1 MTSVTNWEQYKK
13 LVEKA
18 GSLSRLFSSSD
29 VPFLHP
35 RFIEQLYCLTT
46 GAKNLARE
54 DVSYDAADA
63 SGVGVGIKTFRV
75 TSFNSRKTEKVAEFT
90 AQAGLGN
97 YAGIDPDEV
106 ALRVAYDRNKR
117 VSADSKAFGISLKD
131 SIYHCLVRAPGMC
144 MVHEEK
150 FSLIDL
156 DSLELTN
163 RPKGNGTIKFKDQFN
178 YYSFSPAKN
187 TLFKTFEIGK
197 HISSAPFEV
206 SITEGIFSEIL
217 AGEVFIDLEEHES
230 DEQEFVVLPLYSAR
244 SGRVEPK
251 SGINQWN
258 AGGRVRK
265 FGEAYIPIPST
276 IHKIRP
282 DFFPPKDQ
290 SFELTLSSGEI
301 LSAKV
306 CQDNGKALMSNPNEK
321 LVNWLFSQ
329 IDGDMDSANRRLT
342 SRTPY
347 TREDLIEVG
356 RESVKITKTAPGK
369 YELSPGGL
377 GDYEEFA
384 DSELNANGHHD

>member
-1 MTSVTNWEQYKK
+1 MTSVNNWNQYKK

-35 RFIEQLYCLTT
+35 RFVEQLYCLTT

-54 DVSYDAADA
+54 DVSYDASSA

-117 VSADSKAFGISLKD
+117 VTADSKAFGVSLKD

-144 MVHEEK
+144 MVHEEA
-150 FSLIDL
+150 FSLIDV

-163 RPKGNGTIKFKDQFN
+163 KPKGNSTIKFKDQFN
-178 YYSFSPAKN
+178 SYSFSPAKN
-187 TLFKTFEIGK
+187 TLFKTFEIGQ
-197 HISSAPFEV
+197 HVSSAPFKV

-217 AGEVFIDLEEHES
+217 AGDMFIDLEE
-230 DEQEFVVLPLYSAR
+230 DENSQEDFVVLPLYSSR

-290 SFELTLSSGEI
+290 SFELTLSNCEV

-306 CQDNGKALMSNPNEK
+306 CQENSKALMSNPNEK

-329 IDGDMDSANRRLT
+329 IDGDMESANKRLT
-342 SRTPY
+342 SQTPY

-356 RESVKITKTAPGK
+356 RDSVKIIKTALGR
-369 YELSPGGL
+369 YQLSPGGL
-377 GDYEEFA
+377 GDYEEFV
-384 DSELNANGHHD
+384 DSEVTSTSNKD